1 MKILA
6 TSSLIVASAI
16 FLLTSSAVAQHG
28 GHSGHGSAAEAPAK
42 GGELI
47 KTSKVDAAWLEAA
60 RKAYALDV
68 CAVSGEKLGSMGDA
82 TEWVYRAKGQP
93 DRLVK
98 FCCDGCSEDFLADPA
113 AAFAKVDA
121 AAAKAKSKK

>member
-6 TSSLIVASAI
+6 TSSFLAASAM
-16 FLLTSSAVAQHG
+16 FCFASSAVAQHD
-28 GHSGHGSAAEAPAK
+28 GHAKAAEVSAK
-42 GGELI
+42 GELV
-47 KTSKVDAAWLEAA
+47 KVSQVDPAWLEAA

-68 CAVSGEKLGSMGDA
+68 CVVSDESLGSMGDA

-98 FCCDGCSEDFLADPA
+98 FCCDGCKEDFLDNPA
-113 AAFAKVDA
+113 AGLAKIDA
-121 AAAKAKSKK
+121 AAKKANK